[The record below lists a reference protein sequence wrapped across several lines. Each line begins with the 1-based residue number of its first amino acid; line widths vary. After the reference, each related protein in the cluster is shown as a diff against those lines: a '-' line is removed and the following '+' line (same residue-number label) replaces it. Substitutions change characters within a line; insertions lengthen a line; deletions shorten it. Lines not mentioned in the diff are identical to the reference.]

1 MRKPLRPRRRAPNP
15 APSAAPPAPP
25 PPQDDYLR
33 FACPCG
39 AALKIPAWRVDGH
52 GLCPRCKRRLLLTGV
67 SGGPGKSAVNP
78 LLLAQEDDKSGQP
91 FMIEDQFRIEDHFR
105 EITDPQEKIAFHCP
119 CGFKLH
125 ARPTMVDKRGK
136 CPQCSARLLLVGKKN
151 PRSQL
156 LEIHPLVVDEAPS
169 GDTQLFEG

>member
-1 MRKPLRPRRRAPNP
+1 
-15 APSAAPPAPP
+15 
-25 PPQDDYLR
+25 
-33 FACPCG
+33 
-39 AALKIPAWRVDGH
+39 
-52 GLCPRCKRRLLLTGV
+52 V